1 MAGAGA
7 VVVRGGAEQKQML
20 LLVVLRVLSV
30 HKRGQSGH
38 MWIHAEPHA
47 QLWPLLAGDFVRTSI
62 SLRVLLICLRAK
74 PGVIP
79 VHVCM

>member
-38 MWIHAEPHA
+38 MWFYAGPQA
-47 QLWPLLAGDFVRTSI
+47 QLWLLLAGDFVRTST
-62 SLRVLLICLRAK
+62 S
-74 PGVIP
+74 
-79 VHVCM
+79 